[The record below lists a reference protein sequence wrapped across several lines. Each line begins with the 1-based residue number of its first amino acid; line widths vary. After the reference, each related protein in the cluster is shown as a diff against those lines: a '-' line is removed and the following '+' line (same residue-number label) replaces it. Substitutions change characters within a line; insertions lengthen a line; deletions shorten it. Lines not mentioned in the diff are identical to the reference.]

1 MTDNPF
7 NNESPRTP
15 IEMVVPEFD
24 SDLTELVIELDMLRS
39 RKQWEGTTPKPLF
52 QQFKTVLFMLGSVAT
67 ARIEGNHTTVLE
79 YVNSKIDD
87 LYPKPYGIREIYN
100 LENALQFIEQNANYP
115 INRMFVSQ
123 LHKMIMDGLPLDE
136 EGDVTPGE
144 YRKEN
149 VAILN
154 AVHQP
159 PDAVLVN
166 DYMEELLDFIAKPV
180 SRRYEMLKTAIAHH
194 RFVWIHPFTNGNG
207 RTARLVSYMMLVKD
221 DFTAETGRVV
231 NPATVFCSTRDEY
244 YKYLGLADESLKTG
258 NKEGMLQWCEY
269 MLAGIKKETEKISNL
284 TDFNFVKKKILIPA
298 IKHCKDYAFLTSN
311 EYLLLKKAAECQ
323 MPFRAGDIKD
333 VFTKLGF
340 KNSTLLT
347 SRTIKSLRDK
357 KMLVPENENNRA
369 YYIQFVNNPL
379 LRGLLQAMDAA
390 GILSIDPNS

>member
-1 MTDNPF
+1 MTDNPSS
-7 NNESPRTP
+7 NESPRTS
-15 IEMVVPEFD
+15 IEIVMPDFD
-24 SDLTELVIELDMLRS
+24 SYLTELIIKLDNLRL
-39 RKQWEGTTPKPLF
+39 KETWEGTTPKPLF
-52 QQFKTVLFMLGSVAT
+52 QQFKTVLFMLESVAT

-100 LENALQFIEQNANYP
+100 LENALQFIEQNANNP
-115 INRMFVSQ
+115 INRMFISH

-149 VAILN
+149 VAILKS
-154 AVHQP
+154 VHQP

-166 DYMEELLDFIAKPV
+166 DYMEELIGFIDKQVPN
-180 SRRYEMLKTAIAHH
+180 RFELLKTAIAHH

-207 RTARLVSYMMLVKD
+207 RTARLLTYAMLVKYG
-221 DFTAETGRVV
+221 FAVESGRIV
-231 NPATVFCSTRDEY
+231 NPAAVFCSTREEY

-258 NKEGMLQWCEY
+258 NKVGMLQWCEY
-269 MLAGIKKETEKISNL
+269 MLTGIKKETENINRL
-284 TDFNFVKKKILIPA
+284 TDYNFVKTKLLLPT
-298 IKHCKDYAFLTSN
+298 IKRAKDNAFLSSN
-311 EYLLLKKAAECQ
+311 EYLLLEKAAQCQ

-379 LRGLLQAMDAA
+379 LRGLLQAMDEA
-390 GILSIDPNS
+390 GILPIDPNS

>member
-1 MTDNPF
+1 MTGNPSI
-7 NNESPRTP
+7 NESPRTS
-15 IEMVVPEFD
+15 IEIVMPDFD
-24 SDLTELVIELDMLRS
+24 SYLTELIIKLDNLRL
-39 RKQWEGTTPKPLF
+39 KETWEGTTPKPLF
-52 QQFKTVLFMLGSVAT
+52 HQFKTVLFMLESVAT

-87 LYPKPYGIREIYN
+87 IFPKPYGIIEIYN

-115 INRMFVSQ
+115 INRMFISQ
-123 LHKMIMDGLPLDE
+123 LHKMIMNGLPLEE

-149 VAILN
+149 VAILKS
-154 AVHQP
+154 VHQP
-159 PDAVLVN
+159 PDAIQVN
-166 DYMEELLDFIAKPV
+166 DYMEELLDFIAKSVPN
-180 SRRYEMLKTAIAHH
+180 RFELLKTAIAHH

-207 RTARLVSYMMLVKD
+207 RTARLLTYAMLVKYG
-221 DFTAETGRVV
+221 FAVESGRIV
-231 NPATVFCSTRDEY
+231 NPAAVFCSTREEY

-258 NKEGMLQWCEY
+258 NKKGMLQWCEY
-269 MLAGIKKETEKISNL
+269 MLTGIKKETENINRL
-284 TDFNFVKKKILIPA
+284 TDYNFVKTKLLLPT
-298 IKHCKDYAFLTSN
+298 IKRAKDNAFLSSN
-311 EYLLLKKAAECQ
+311 EYLLLEKAAQCQ
-323 MPFRAGDIKD
+323 APFRAGDVKD
-333 VFTKLGF
+333 VFSRLGV
-340 KNSTLLT
+340 KNPTLLT